1 MTTNHEELNEIIEVS
16 KKFAAREIRAGVLE
30 ADLASDTQWVRSLWT
45 RSREIGLP
53 GLIVPEE
60 AGGVGQSVLCSALVL
75 DVLASECAGL
85 ASVFAHHFAGC
96 LPLDLASPD
105 QKERYLAPLADLERE
120 EAAVATVVFPSRD
133 ESEPLCL
140 EKKKGTLRL
149 SGTSPIL
156 GNVAFATHFIVFA
169 AEDRGGE
176 GVTCLILEK
185 GTPGLSPG
193 EPAGLPGLKVNP
205 FGPVAFK
212 EVEIGEEMI
221 LGGRGRAAE
230 MMGKVKDHLNSYLAA
245 MAMGAA
251 RSAYQKAF
259 GYAQERFQYGDYI
272 INHSEIRR
280 LLGAML
286 QKLRVGTA
294 AYLRVFEPMDLRLPY
309 SLPEAGLAKAYC
321 TDSALEIAFDA
332 IQIHGGY
339 GYMHEYGVE
348 KIMRDVKVL
357 GLIGG
362 SSPKM
367 HIQATTREISSH
379 GR

>member
-1 MTTNHEELNEIIEVS
+1 MTTTEELNEIIEVS
-16 KKFAAREIRAGVLE
+16 KKFAAKEIRTGALE
-30 ADLASDTQWVRSLWT
+30 ADLEGDTQWVKTIWS
-45 RSREIGLP
+45 RSRELGLP
-53 GLIVPEE
+53 GLIIPEE
-60 AGGVGQSVLCSALVL
+60 SGGVGQSVFCSALLL

-96 LPLDLASPD
+96 LALGLAGPD
-105 QKERYLAPLADLERE
+105 QKERYLAPLADLERP
-120 EAAVATVVFPSRD
+120 EAAVATVVFPSS
-133 ESEPLCL
+133 EEPEPLCL
-140 EKKKGTLRL
+140 EEKKGTLRL
-149 SGTSPIL
+149 IGTSPIL
-156 GNVAFATHFIVFA
+156 GNVALATHFLVFV
-169 AEDRGGE
+169 AEHQGE
-176 GVTCLILEK
+176 ERITCLMIEK
-185 GTPGLSPG
+185 GTPGMVPG
-193 EPAGLPGLKVNP
+193 EPVGLPGLKVNP
-205 FGPVAFK
+205 FGPVAFQ
-212 EVEIGEEMI
+212 EVAIGEDMI
-221 LGGRGRAAE
+221 LGGRGRAGE
-230 MMGKVKDHLNSYLAA
+230 MMVKVKEHLNSYLAA
-245 MAMGAA
+245 MAMGTA
-251 RSAYQKAF
+251 RTAYQKALA
-259 GYAQERFQYGDYI
+259 YAQERFQYGDYI